1 MPGVT
6 LNSPLTVNQSG
17 GANVEGGESQVGALD
32 NVTGQVQGLT
42 NDFSS
47 KLTDPGFTQKSEMSS
62 MLKLQR
68 AIGLETMMYQ
78 ALSNVIKDRTDAAKG
93 AVNNFK

>member
-6 LNSPLTVNQSG
+6 LNSPLNVNSSG
-17 GANVEGGESQVGALD
+17 GANVDGGESQVGALD
-32 NVTGQVQGLT
+32 NITGQVKGLT
-42 NDFSS
+42 NDFSN
-47 KLTDPGFTQKSEMSS
+47 KLTDPGFTQKSEMAS

-78 ALSNVIKDRTDAAKG
+78 ALSNVIKDRTDASKG
-93 AVNNFK
+93 AVANFK

>member
-1 MPGVT
+1 MAGISGPLNVNPNPG
-6 LNSPLTVNQSG
+6 SAG
-17 GANVEGGESQVGALD
+17 GGDAVGQLD
-32 NVTGQVQGLT
+32 NMVGQVDGMT

-47 KLTDPGFTQKSEMSS
+47 KLTDPGFNQKSEMAS

-78 ALSNVIKDRTDAAKG
+78 SVSNTIKKRQDACSG
-93 AVNNFK
+93 AIANFK